1 MERKYKIELDK
12 TKLLERDIISEMER
26 YIKKRKQLFF
36 FFFKTD
42 FCKKCGIRNET
53 MRFIRGGRPMTLD
66 NAIRILNACGLDFK
80 IVIKTE
86 MEELYDHK
94 DIIHPSLYDKI

>member
-1 MERKYKIELDK
+1 MERKYKIELNK

-26 YIKKRKQLFF
+26 FIKKRKQLFGNYS
-36 FFFKTD
+36 KTD

-53 MRFIRGGRPMTLD
+53 MRFIRDGRPMTLD
-66 NAIRILNACGLDFK
+66 NAIRILDSCGLDFK

-86 MEELYDHK
+86 MDELYDHK
-94 DIIHPSLYDKI
+94 DIIHPSMYDKK